1 LTAPELAL
9 FLAAVSLPITVC
21 NTIPAAVR
29 SLLEQICVTER
40 RPLMIDLLLFAW
52 FFVFLSAVGG
62 VLLALVCLVDWISN
76 SAKKHVKE
84 KDNA

>member
-1 LTAPELAL
+1 M
-9 FLAAVSLPITVC
+9 V
-21 NTIPAAVR
+21 
-29 SLLEQICVTER
+29 
-40 RPLMIDLLLFAW
+40 DLLLFAW

-76 SAKKHVKE
+76 FAEKHVKE